1 MIDKILKQKSVLSI
15 LRLMK
20 NKKQL
25 SMKVKTIDI
34 FPLSKKSDLDIYFN
48 SDEIVIRL
56 DLYLNSLI
64 QMKYNELISKEF
76 SNEFDVFESITL

>member
-34 FPLSKKSDLDIYFN
+34 FPLSKKKRFGY
-48 SDEIVIRL
+48 
-56 DLYLNSLI
+56 
-64 QMKYNELISKEF
+64 
-76 SNEFDVFESITL
+76 VF

>member
-1 MIDKILKQKSVLSI
+1 MIDEILKQKSVLSI

-34 FPLSKKSDLDIYFN
+34 FPLSKKALPRF
-48 SDEIVIRL
+48 V
-56 DLYLNSLI
+56 
-64 QMKYNELISKEF
+64 
-76 SNEFDVFESITL
+76 